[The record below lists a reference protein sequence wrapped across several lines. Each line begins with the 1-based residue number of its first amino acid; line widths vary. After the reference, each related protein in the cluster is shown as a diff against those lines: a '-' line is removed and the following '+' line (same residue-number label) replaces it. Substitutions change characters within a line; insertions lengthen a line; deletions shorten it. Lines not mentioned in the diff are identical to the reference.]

1 MITTNGKNIVAKYL
15 LNQAP
20 EFASH
25 IAIGVGGKAYP
36 TSSSATFSAS
46 VQSLEFEVARVP
58 VLSKG
63 LLKELDPE
71 TNEYVEKIVFK
82 AELPIEQRYQITEL
96 GIYPAAVNAVA
107 GNFDSRILSTFSNS
121 EPWAYSNNFDES
133 GTVSYIGPLRIDQV
147 VAGDIETLHEITPG
161 NFYTLEDFVFI
172 NSNSPIF
179 EYSDRINRSEPPRY
193 LSKSLLVSGSTSV
206 VSGVSASSS
215 VIDTSS
221 SASYY
226 IENNSISLNLG
237 KNLPT
242 DQIKLA
248 FSVIST
254 ARLGAN
260 SSAPDNVKIRL
271 EFLNNLTNSTSKAY
285 VNIALQDIDALDP
298 DKSLDNSRYQ
308 VVTKRLSDFTTDPSF
323 SWSSVNG
330 IRIYTCIHNDSNVNT
345 GQHFVLYDGIRF
357 ENISSYNP
365 LYSLVAAEHVKTLDQ
380 NPILKRENS
389 TSYVEYRFGIGVI

>member
-1 MITTNGKNIVAKYL
+1 MITTTGKNIVAKYL

-25 IAIGVGGKAYP
+25 IAVGIGGQALP

-58 VLSKG
+58 ILSKG
-63 LLKELDPE
+63 LLKEGGQ
-71 TNEYVEKIVFK
+71 EKIVFK

-96 GIYPAAVNAVA
+96 GVYPAEANVVA

-121 EPWAYSNNFDES
+121 EPWAYSNNQDNS
-133 GTVSYIGPLRIDQV
+133 GTVSYIGPLKIDATT
-147 VAGDIETLHEITPG
+147 AGDIETYLQTSASVI
-161 NFYTLEDFVFI
+161 YTLDDFVFI

-179 EYSDRINRSEPPRY
+179 EYSERINRGETPRY
-193 LSKSLLVSGSTSV
+193 LNRSLLVSGSTSV
-206 VSGVSASSS
+206 VNTLMSANSAS
-215 VIDTSS
+215 INTSS

-226 IENNSISLNLG
+226 IENNSINLNLG

-254 ARLGAN
+254 ARLGIN

-271 EFLNNLTNSTSKAY
+271 EFLNNSTTSTSKAY
-285 VNIALQDIDALDP
+285 VNIAIQDTDIDLM
-298 DKSLDNSRYQ
+298 RYQ
-308 VVTKRLSDFTTDPSF
+308 VVTKSLSDFTTDQDF
-323 SWSSVNG
+323 SWSSINA
-330 IRIYTCIHNDSNVNT
+330 IRIYTCIHDDSNVKT
-345 GQHFVLYDGIRF
+345 GQHFVLYDGLRF

-365 LYSLVAAEHVKTLDQ
+365 LYSLVAAEYVKTLDE

-389 TSYVEYRFGIGVI
+389 TSYVEYRFGIGVS

>member
-1 MITTNGKNIVAKYL
+1 MITTNGRNIIAKYL

-25 IAIGVGGKAYP
+25 IAVGIGGQAYP
-36 TSSSATFSAS
+36 TSSSATFSLDAD
-46 VQSLEFEVARVP
+46 SLEFEVARVP
-58 VLSKG
+58 ILSKG
-63 LLKELDPE
+63 LLKEDGQ
-71 TNEYVEKIVFK
+71 EKIVFK
-82 AELPIEQRYQITEL
+82 AELPIEQRYKITEL
-96 GIYPAAVNAVA
+96 GLYPAAANAVA
-107 GNFDSRILSTFSNS
+107 GNFDSRILSTFSNA
-121 EPWAYSNNFDES
+121 EPWAYSNNQDDS
-133 GTVSYIGPLRIDQV
+133 GAVAYIGPLLIDNV
-147 VAGDIETLHEITPG
+147 VPGDIETLLGSYE
-161 NFYTLEDFVFI
+161 LEDFVFI

-179 EYSDRINRSEPPRY
+179 EYSERINRGEPPRY
-193 LSKSLLVSGSTSV
+193 LDKSLLVSGSTSV

-215 VIDTSS
+215 LINASS

-254 ARLGAN
+254 AR
-260 SSAPDNVKIRL
+260 SAPAPNNVKIRL
-271 EFLNNLTNSTSKAY
+271 EFLNNSTTSTSTAY
-285 VNIALQDIDALDP
+285 VNIALEDTDIE
-298 DKSLDNSRYQ
+298 SMRYQ
-308 VVTKRLSDFTTDPSF
+308 VVTKSLSEFTTDQNF

-330 IRIYTCIHNDSNVNT
+330 IRIYTCIHDISNVQT
-345 GQHFVLYDGIRF
+345 GQYFVLYDGIRF

-365 LYSLVAAEHVKTLDQ
+365 LYSLVAGEYIKTLDQ

-389 TSYVEYRFGIGVI
+389 TSYIEYRFGIGVS

>member
-25 IAIGVGGKAYP
+25 IAIGVGGQAYP

-58 VLSKG
+58 ILSKG
-63 LLKELDPE
+63 LLKEDGQ
-71 TNEYVEKIVFK
+71 EKIVFK
-82 AELPIEQRYQITEL
+82 AELPIEQRYQMTEL
-96 GIYPAAVNAVA
+96 GIYPAATNEVA
-107 GNFDSRILSTFSNS
+107 ENFDSRIISTFSNT
-121 EPWAYSNNFDES
+121 EPWAYSNNLDNS
-133 GTVSYIGPLRIDQV
+133 GTVLYIGPVPISNSP
-147 VAGDIETLHEITPG
+147 IG
-161 NFYTLEDFVFI
+161 NIGINESNWDDFIFV

-179 EYSDRINRSEPPRY
+179 EYSDRLNRGEPPRY
-193 LSKSLLVSGSTSV
+193 LNRSLSVSGSTSV

-215 VIDTSS
+215 LINTSS

-248 FSVIST
+248 FSVVSL
-254 ARLGAN
+254 ARTGVNAL
-260 SSAPDNVKIRL
+260 APDNVKIRL
-271 EFLNNLTNSTSKAY
+271 EFLNNSGDSTSKAF
-285 VNIALQDIDALDP
+285 VNIALQDIDIVNP
-298 DKSLDNSRYQ
+298 EKSLDNSRYQ
-308 VVTKRLSDFTTDPSF
+308 VITKNLSEFTTTPNF

-330 IRIYTCIHNDSNVNT
+330 VRIYTCIHNDSNVPT
-345 GQHFVLYDGIRF
+345 GQHFVFYDGLRF
-357 ENISSYNP
+357 ENISSNNP
-365 LYSLVAAEHVKTLDQ
+365 LYSLVAAEYIKTLDE

-389 TSYVEYRFGIGVI
+389 TSYIEYRFGIGVS

>member
-25 IAIGVGGKAYP
+25 IAVGVGGQSYP
-36 TSSSATFSAS
+36 TSSSVSFLPDTK
-46 VQSLEFEVARVP
+46 SLEFEVARVP
-58 VLSKG
+58 ILSKG
-63 LLKELDPE
+63 LLKEFDPIA
-71 TNEYVEKIVFK
+71 NEYVEKIVFK

-96 GIYPAAVNAVA
+96 GLYPAAANAVA
-107 GNFDSRILSTFSNS
+107 GNFDSRIISTFSNS
-121 EPWAYSNNFDES
+121 EPWAYSNNQDDS
-133 GTVSYIGPLRIDQV
+133 GEVNYKGVLRIDDV
-147 VAGDIETLHEITPG
+147 VPGNIETLLEITPG

-179 EYSDRINRSEPPRY
+179 EYSERINKGEPPRY
-193 LSKSLLVSGSTSV
+193 LDKSLLVSGSTSV
-206 VSGVSASSS
+206 VNTLMPFSSASIS
-215 VIDTSS
+215 TSS

-254 ARLGAN
+254 AR
-260 SSAPDNVKIRL
+260 SASPPDNVKIRL
-271 EFLNNLTNSTSKAY
+271 EFLNNLATSTSKAY
-285 VNIALQDIDALDP
+285 VDIALQDTDLAL
-298 DKSLDNSRYQ
+298 RYQ
-308 VVTKRLSDFTTDPSF
+308 VVTKSLSEFTITENF
-323 SWSSVNG
+323 SWSSVNAV
-330 IRIYTCIHNDSNVNT
+330 RIYTCIHDDAKVKT
-345 GQHFVLYDGIRF
+345 GQHFVLYDGLRF
-357 ENISSYNP
+357 ENVSSYNP
-365 LYSLVAAEHVKTLDQ
+365 LYSLVAGEYIKTLDA

>member
-25 IAIGVGGKAYP
+25 IAIGVGGKALP
-36 TSSSATFSAS
+36 TSSTATFSGS
-46 VQSLEFEVARVP
+46 VQSLGFEVARVP
-58 VLSKG
+58 ILSKG
-63 LLKELDPE
+63 LLKEDGQ
-71 TNEYVEKIVFK
+71 EKIVFK

-96 GIYPAAVNAVA
+96 GVYPAAVNAVA
-107 GNFDSRILSTFSNS
+107 GNFDSRIISTFSNS
-121 EPWAYSNNFDES
+121 EPWAYSNNQDSS
-133 GTVSYIGPLRIDQV
+133 GTVPYIGPLRIDQV
-147 VAGDIETLHEITPG
+147 VPGDIETLHEISQG

-179 EYSDRINRSEPPRY
+179 EYSDRINRGEAPRY
-193 LSKSLLVSGSTSV
+193 LNKSLLVSGSTSV
-206 VSGVSASSS
+206 VNTLMPANSAS
-215 VIDTSS
+215 INTSS

-242 DQIKLA
+242 DQVKLA

-254 ARLGAN
+254 ARSGVN
-260 SSAPDNVKIRL
+260 SLAPDNVKIRL
-271 EFLNNLTNSTSKAY
+271 EFLNNSANSTSIAY
-285 VNIALQDIDALDP
+285 VNIALQDEELD
-298 DKSLDNSRYQ
+298 LMRYQ
-308 VVTKRLSDFTTDPSF
+308 VVTKSLSEFITDSSF

-330 IRIYTCIHNDSNVNT
+330 VRIYTCIHNDSNVKT
-345 GQHFVLYDGIRF
+345 GQHFVLYDGLRF

-365 LYSLVAAEHVKTLDQ
+365 LYSLVAAEYVKTLDE

-389 TSYVEYRFGIGVI
+389 TSYVEYRFGIGVS

>member
-25 IAIGVGGKAYP
+25 IAVGVGGQAYP

-58 VLSKG
+58 ILSKG
-63 LLKELDPE
+63 LLKEDGQ
-71 TNEYVEKIVFK
+71 EKIVFK

-96 GIYPAAVNAVA
+96 GLYPAATNAVA
-107 GNFDSRILSTFSNS
+107 GNFDSRIISTFSNS
-121 EPWAYSNNFDES
+121 EPWSYSNNLDDS
-133 GTVSYIGPLRIDQV
+133 GTVLYIGPVQIDSV
-147 VAGDIETLHEITPG
+147 NIGDIGINNLDENG
-161 NFYTLEDFVFI
+161 NPIWKDFVFV
-172 NSNSPIF
+172 NSNSPFF
-179 EYSDRINRSEPPRY
+179 EYSDRINRGEPPRY
-193 LSKSLLVSGSTSV
+193 LSRSLSVSGSTSV

-215 VIDTSS
+215 LINTSS

-248 FSVIST
+248 FSVVSL
-254 ARLGAN
+254 ARDGVAAQ
-260 SSAPDNVKIRL
+260 APDNVKIRL
-271 EFLNNLTNSTSKAY
+271 EFLNNSGASTSRAY
-285 VNIALQDIDALDP
+285 VNIALQDEDLADP
-298 DKSLDNSRYQ
+298 EKSLDSSRYQ
-308 VVTKRLSDFTTDPSF
+308 VITRSLSDFTTTENF

-330 IRIYTCIHNDSNVNT
+330 VRIYTSIHDDYNAVT
-345 GQHFVLYDGIRF
+345 GDHFVFYDGLRF

-365 LYSLVAAEHVKTLDQ
+365 LYSLVAAEYIKTLDQ

-389 TSYVEYRFGIGVI
+389 TSYIEYRFGIGVS

>member
-1 MITTNGKNIVAKYL
+1 MPKAILKIKIVVGLNRISKKPIIPAVITNGIK
-15 LNQAP
+15 
-20 EFASH
+20 H
-25 IAIGVGGKAYP
+25 
-36 TSSSATFSAS
+36 
-46 VQSLEFEVARVP
+46 
-58 VLSKG
+58 
-63 LLKELDPE
+63 
-71 TNEYVEKIVFK
+71 
-82 AELPIEQRYQITEL
+82 
-96 GIYPAAVNAVA
+96 
-107 GNFDSRILSTFSNS
+107 GNFDSKILSTFSNS
-121 EPWAYSNNFDES
+121 EPWAYSNNQDDS
-133 GTVSYIGPLRIDQV
+133 GAVLYIGPLRIDATI
-147 VAGDIETLHEITPG
+147 AGDIETLLDD
-161 NFYTLEDFVFI
+161 YTLEDFVFI

-179 EYSDRINRSEPPRY
+179 EYSERINRGEPPRY
-193 LSKSLLVSGSTSV
+193 LNKSLLVSGSTSV
-206 VSGVSASSS
+206 VDGAMPASSASINISS
-215 VIDTSS
+215 GS
-221 SASYY
+221 SYY
-226 IENNSISLNLG
+226 IENNSINLNLG

-248 FSVIST
+248 LSVIST
-254 ARLGAN
+254 ARLGVN

-271 EFLNNLTNSTSKAY
+271 EFLNNLGASQSRAY

>member
-25 IAIGVGGKAYP
+25 IAVGVGGQAYP

-58 VLSKG
+58 ILSKG
-63 LLKELDPE
+63 LLKEDGQ
-71 TNEYVEKIVFK
+71 EKIVFK

-96 GIYPAAVNAVA
+96 GLYPAATNAVA
-107 GNFDSRILSTFSNS
+107 GNFDSRIISTFSNS
-121 EPWAYSNNFDES
+121 EPWSYSNNLNDS
-133 GTVSYIGPLRIDQV
+133 GTVLYIGPVQIDSV
-147 VAGDIETLHEITPG
+147 NIGDLGINNLDDNNNPIWK
-161 NFYTLEDFVFI
+161 DFVFI
-172 NSNSPIF
+172 NSNSPFF
-179 EYSDRINRSEPPRY
+179 EYSDRINRGEPPRY
-193 LSKSLLVSGSTSV
+193 LSRSLSVSGSTSV

-215 VIDTSS
+215 LINTSS

-248 FSVIST
+248 FSVVSL
-254 ARLGAN
+254 ARDGVAAQ
-260 SSAPDNVKIRL
+260 APDNVKIRL
-271 EFLNNLTNSTSKAY
+271 EFLNNSGVSTSRAY
-285 VNIALQDIDALDP
+285 VNIALQDIDLVDP
-298 DKSLDNSRYQ
+298 EKSLDNSRYQ
-308 VVTKRLSDFTTDPSF
+308 VVTRSLSDFTTTENF

-330 IRIYTCIHNDSNVNT
+330 VRIYTSIHDDYNAVT
-345 GQHFVLYDGIRF
+345 GEHFVFYDGLRF

-365 LYSLVAAEHVKTLDQ
+365 LYSLVAAEYIKTLDQ

-389 TSYVEYRFGIGVI
+389 TSYIEYRFGIGVS